1 MNQYRVDFRSIPWE
15 YLSTGVRSMVA
26 KGNSKQLR
34 LVEFTKEFVEPDW
47 CMKGHIGYVL
57 EGKLEINFNGTIV
70 TYDPGDAISIPEGEN
85 HKHMAKTI
93 TDVVKIFLV
102 ENT

>member
-15 YLSTGVRSMVA
+15 CLSTGVRSKVA

-34 LVEFTKEFVEPDW
+34 LVEFTKEFIEPDW

-70 TYDPGDAISIPEGEN
+70 TYDPGDAVIYPRGRESQTYGKN
-85 HKHMAKTI
+85 
-93 TDVVKIFLV
+93 
-102 ENT
+102 NY